1 MARGGRQGWATG
13 AAAFWG
19 AATLAATLCGEVGAH
34 VPGGLAA
41 VEGTWS
47 APLEVLGDRRS
58 LLSSF
63 KAKKKMKK
71 KQKNRKFGRGS
82 PSLGV
87 DSVSDVAGDY
97 ALPPDE
103 DFNSIYDV
111 TGDYVLPPDEDFNSI
126 DDVTGD
132 YVAPQP
138 RDFEGFS
145 PKSDLEVLGDRRSLL
160 SSFKAKKKMK
170 KKQKNRK
177 FGRGSPSL
185 GVDSVSDV
193 AGDYALPPDED
204 FNSIYDVTGDYVL
217 PPDEDFN
224 SIDDVTGDYVAPQPR
239 DFEGFSPKSDA
250 SFAGTAGEIFDRVL
264 QYAASTDKEFDDDG
278 FLACLREILKRQEND
293 EGFEWDYTC

>member
-145 PKSDLEVLGDRRSLL
+145 S
-160 SSFKAKKKMK
+160 
-170 KKQKNRK
+170 
-177 FGRGSPSL
+177 
-185 GVDSVSDV
+185 
-193 AGDYALPPDED
+193 
-204 FNSIYDVTGDYVL
+204 
-217 PPDEDFN
+217 
-224 SIDDVTGDYVAPQPR
+224 
-239 DFEGFSPKSDA
+239 KSDA